1 MEMRP
6 ILALLLLPPPPRPPM
21 HLTDRTCGEGDAG
34 WGGEVGAPKAMQ
46 GRRVVG
52 VEHKALQG
60 VLHGAARG

>member
-1 MEMRP
+1 MLKITFLEKKKSFY
-6 ILALLLLPPPPRPPM
+6 
-21 HLTDRTCGEGDAG
+21 TCGEGDAG

-60 VLHGAARG
+60 VVHGVARG